1 MASSERRPP
10 GEDSA
15 SVSFVFGYFALTYAV
30 TWSLF
35 FIAREMEAP
44 AVRQVAFYAGVFAP
58 GILAVLLTV
67 WRHGRRGLGALL
79 ARLIQVDVPLRWYV
93 FAVTYMAAA
102 KLITAVVYRVLYGT
116 WPTFGPEPW
125 FLIAAATIFSTIIGG
140 QAGEELG
147 WRGYALPR
155 LAARLGLRSA
165 GILIGVVWAAWH
177 LPLFYWFPQA
187 DTFRQSFPTYALG
200 VVAISVAMTWLY
212 ARTNGSLF
220 LTMLMHSAVNQSTG
234 IVSSAVPGAT
244 NAFAPSTSAVAWIT
258 VATLWAFAIYALV
271 KMPRLTQDP
280 GRSLRAAD

>member
-1 MASSERRPP
+1 MTASRP
-10 GEDSA
+10 
-15 SVSFVFGYFALTYAV
+15 SVDNSSSLSLVLAYLALTYAV
-30 TWSLF
+30 TWTLF
-35 FIAREMEAP
+35 FIARGTDTWAFRP
-44 AVRQVAFYAGVFAP
+44 VVFYAGVFAP
-58 GILAVLLTV
+58 GILAVLLTA
-67 WRHGRRGLGALL
+67 WRDGRRGLGALL
-79 ARLIQVDVPLRWYV
+79 ARLIRVDVPMRWYV

-102 KLITAVVYRVLYGT
+102 KLVTAAVYRVLYGD
-116 WPTFGPEPW
+116 WPAFGSEPW
-125 FLIAAATIFSTIIGG
+125 FLIVAATIFSTLTGG

-165 GILIGVVWAAWH
+165 GVIIGVVWAAWH

-187 DTFRQSFPTYALG
+187 DTYRQSFPTYALG

-220 LTMLMHSAVNQSTG
+220 LTMLMHSAVNQSKG

-244 NAFAPSTSAVAWIT
+244 NVFAPSTSAVAWIT
-258 VATLWAFAIYALV
+258 VATLWGFAIYALV